1 MFKTLLA
8 SVALSL
14 SFATSGLAAIV
25 TSNTQDN
32 TELGTLTGTT
42 LNLGSATW
50 STAPDI
56 RAGNLG
62 GQYRSPFEQLGAG
75 NFERLSYWNVLGG
88 TSATLSVNGPASALS
103 FLWGSVDTYNFVTL
117 INSVTNQTDVID
129 LADLLFPDVPPTG
142 IGASFVTIRSGFAF
156 DKVQFLSQGNSL
168 EFSNVSVAPVPLPAG
183 GVLLVTALGGFG
195 LLRRR
200 KQAAA

>member
-62 GQYRSPFEQLGAG
+62 GQYRS
-75 NFERLSYWNVLGG
+75 LS
-88 TSATLSVNGPASALS
+88 
-103 FLWGSVDTYNFVTL
+103 
-117 INSVTNQTDVID
+117 
-129 LADLLFPDVPPTG
+129 
-142 IGASFVTIRSGFAF
+142 RS
-156 DKVQFLSQGNSL
+156 
-168 EFSNVSVAPVPLPAG
+168 P
-183 GVLLVTALGGFG
+183 
-195 LLRRR
+195 
-200 KQAAA
+200 